1 MLGPNGTGKTTLLK
15 VLLGLVP
22 LSEGTVRVNGAP
34 PRRGNPALGYVPQQ
48 QAFDRTLPIRGRDL
62 VRFGVDGH
70 RWGPPRHARATSA
83 RVDAALHAVGA
94 AAYADAPV
102 GLLSGGEQQRLRIA
116 QALLGDPTVLLC
128 DEPLLAL
135 DLASQR
141 AVTRLIDER
150 RRAAGT
156 PVIFVTH
163 EVNPVLPYV
172 DRILYLVRGRWAI
185 GAPAE
190 ILTSERLS
198 SLYGI
203 EVDVVKVRD
212 RYLVVSAED
221 ELPTEPGAHPHHTH
235 DHEPRSLMGI
245 GFYLQFPFA
254 QHALEAAFLVAISCG
269 LIGPFVITRTMSFA
283 VHGTSELAFT
293 GAVAGLLVADNPL
306 AGALVGALVV
316 AALIGLLGQRASER
330 DSTIGVILAAGLGLG
345 VFLLGYYHGY
355 ASEALNI
362 LFGNIFG
369 ISSSQILLL
378 GVIAIAVAI
387 VLTAIWRPLL
397 FASVDPDVAQAR
409 GVRTGLLGIVFLFV
423 LAVTVTEAAQIV
435 GTLLVLSLAITPA
448 AAAQR
453 LSANPFVVTALSI
466 AMAVVAADGGLLL
479 SFQFPTVKPSVLI
492 VALSFAFYVVARL
505 VGPAVTSRRRHR
517 LAVPD
522 LAELDRG

>member
-1 MLGPNGTGKTTLLK
+1 MTAAPVELRAASVQLGQRTLWSGLDLTVSEGEFLAVLGPNGTGKTTLLK

-70 RWGPPRHARATSA
+70 KWGVVRHARATRR
-83 RVDAALHAVGA
+83 RVDDALRAVGA

-156 PVIFVTH
+156 PVVFVTH

-185 GAPAE
+185 GTPAE

-198 SLYGI
+198 DLYGI
-203 EVDVVKVRD
+203 EVDVVQVRD

-221 ELPTEPGAHPHHTH
+221 ELPTEPGAQAHHSHPH
-235 DHEPRSLMGI
+235 DDP
-245 GFYLQFPFA
+245 
-254 QHALEAAFLVAISCG
+254 
-269 LIGPFVITRTMSFA
+269 
-283 VHGTSELAFT
+283 HG
-293 GAVAGLLVADNPL
+293 
-306 AGALVGALVV
+306 
-316 AALIGLLGQRASER
+316 
-330 DSTIGVILAAGLGLG
+330 
-345 VFLLGYYHGY
+345 H
-355 ASEALNI
+355 
-362 LFGNIFG
+362 
-369 ISSSQILLL
+369 
-378 GVIAIAVAI
+378 
-387 VLTAIWRPLL
+387 
-397 FASVDPDVAQAR
+397 
-409 GVRTGLLGIVFLFV
+409 
-423 LAVTVTEAAQIV
+423 
-435 GTLLVLSLAITPA
+435 
-448 AAAQR
+448 
-453 LSANPFVVTALSI
+453 
-466 AMAVVAADGGLLL
+466 
-479 SFQFPTVKPSVLI
+479 
-492 VALSFAFYVVARL
+492 
-505 VGPAVTSRRRHR
+505 
-517 LAVPD
+517 
-522 LAELDRG
+522 